1 MNMLICPFCFTIYPV
16 GVLDEDVPICRECNP
31 AGRMIEAEP
40 LEEFLKVYSK
50 SDLEAV
56 RGSWDEKKDMWQ
68 VERSRI
74 LANLNKILSEYY
86 S

>member
-1 MNMLICPFCFTIYPV
+1 MLICPFCFATFEE
-16 GVLDEDVPICRECNP
+16 GVLDEDLPVCRECNP

-40 LEEFLKVYSK
+40 LDSFLTKYSRL
-50 SDLEAV
+50 DLEGVLAT
-56 RGSWDEKKDMWQ
+56 WEKKQDMWK

-74 LANLNKILSEYY
+74 LSNLTKIIREYY